1 MLCSATQDGWVMV
14 KSSDKTWFTGKG
26 NGNPLQYSCREN
38 PMDSVKSVAVT
49 SVYTHSPSRTH
60 PLPLWDALSDQQA
73 ALSQVSIK

>member
-49 SVYTHSPSRTH
+49 SVYTHSLSRTH

-73 ALSQVSIK
+73 ALTQVPIK